1 MNNYF
6 NKVYNNFIIQLISE
20 LNMFK
25 YSYIHLF
32 FLIFCFSV
40 NTQND
45 SHTHEHKYGGLHHW
59 EIPSKDPDRI
69 ILTFNGDPSTKRAVT
84 WRTDYSIEKSEA
96 QITIAGLNS
105 SFANEATTYIASTE
119 KFDLGLYKSNISLIV
134 NYHTVVFEN
143 LKPNTLYAYRVGSTE
158 NWSEWIQFKTA
169 NTNYNPTQFVYFGDA
184 QNDILNHWS
193 RVIRMAYQT
202 APNASF
208 VIHAGDLVDSAHKDK
223 EWAQWFKAGGF
234 IHSQWTAIPVVG
246 NHEFQRMDGYGG
258 VKPRR
263 LSIQWRPQ
271 FNLPVEQTLDSKL
284 HETVYTVKYQD
295 ILIVVLNSTGLLEEQ
310 TKYLEE
316 KLRNSNAKWKI
327 VTSHHSVFSP
337 AEGRDF
343 EYARKIWKPLFDK
356 YGVDLVLN
364 GHDHTYA
371 RGHIPVKSSN
381 NDQSGNIKT
390 LYITSVSGPKQ
401 YELDEEQINNYESD
415 GYNADKFGKQTQF
428 FQVINIENDKLIYSA
443 YTTLGTLYDKAT
455 ITKDFLTGKKTISD

>member
-1 MNNYF
+1 
-6 NKVYNNFIIQLISE
+6 
-20 LNMFK
+20 MFK
-25 YSYIHLF
+25 CSYIYLF
-32 FLIFCFSV
+32 LLIFCF
-40 NTQND
+40 NINAQND
-45 SHTHEHKYGGLHHW
+45 SNAHDHKYGGLHHW

-84 WRTDYSIEKSEA
+84 WRTDLSVEKSEA
-96 QITIAGLNS
+96 QIAVAGINS
-105 SFANEATTYIASTE
+105 SFANEASSYIASTE
-119 KFDLGLYKSNISLIV
+119 KFDLGLYKSNKSLIV
-134 NYHTVVFEN
+134 NYHSVVFEN

-169 NTNYNPTQFVYFGDA
+169 NTDYNPTQFVYFGDA

-208 VIHAGDLVDSAHKDK
+208 VIHAGDLVDTAHKDS

-246 NHEFQRMDGYGG
+246 NHEFNRMDGYGG

-284 HETVYTVKYQD
+284 HETVYSVEYQD
-295 ILIVVLNSTGLLEEQ
+295 ILIVVLNSTGHLEEQ
-310 TKYLEE
+310 TKYIKE
-316 KLRNSNAKWKI
+316 KLSNSNAKWKI
-327 VTSHHSVFSP
+327 ITCHHSVFSP

-371 RGHIPVKSSN
+371 RGHIPIKSSN
-381 NDQSGNIKT
+381 IGQSGNIKT

-401 YELDEEQINNYESD
+401 YDLDREQIKNYESD
-415 GYNADKFGKQTQF
+415 GYYAVKFGEQTQF
-428 FQVINIENDKLIYSA
+428 FQVISIENDKLIYSA
-443 YTTLGTLYDKAT
+443 YTTLGTLYDKAI
-455 ITKDFLTGKKTISD
+455 ITKDFSTGQKTISNQ